1 MTARAFLRLLR
12 TLAIFV
18 SFGYAY
24 VSAIQVEWSRAGF
37 FLLLG
42 VML

>member
-1 MTARAFLRLLR
+1 MTFRALLRLLR
-12 TLAIFV
+12 TLAIFA

-24 VSAIQVEWSRAGF
+24 VSAIQGEWSRAGF

-42 VML
+42 VMI

>member
-1 MTARAFLRLLR
+1 MTSRALLHIIR
-12 TLAIFV
+12 TLAIFA

-24 VSAIQVEWSRAGF
+24 LSAIHGEWYRAGF

-42 VML
+42 LII

>member
-12 TLAIFV
+12 TLAIFA

-24 VSAIQVEWSRAGF
+24 VSVIQGEWSRAGF

-42 VML
+42 VLL

>member
-1 MTARAFLRLLR
+1 MTARAFLRLIR
-12 TLAIFV
+12 TLSIFA

-24 VSAIQVEWSRAGF
+24 VSAIQGEWSRAGF

-42 VML
+42 LII

>member
-1 MTARAFLRLLR
+1 MIFRELLRLLR
-12 TLAIFV
+12 TLAVFA

-24 VSAIQVEWSRAGF
+24 LSAIQGEWSRAGF

-42 VML
+42 VMI